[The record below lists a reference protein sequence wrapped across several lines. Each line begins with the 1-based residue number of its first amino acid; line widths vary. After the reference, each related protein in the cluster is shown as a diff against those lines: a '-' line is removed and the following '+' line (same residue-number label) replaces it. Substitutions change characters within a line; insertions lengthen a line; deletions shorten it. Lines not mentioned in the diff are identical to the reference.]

1 MNKRETEL
9 YRQIRNVPGERSL
22 EAARAVMH
30 AEADRRFKAEND
42 ALRARRARLEPVHTA
57 MRAVLATNKEFAAV
71 QAALVAAPRRLE
83 RPAIKRPFAPP
94 GPKAPRLKLGSAHL
108 VDTPPFQELT
118 WDGYEVFSG
127 SVDNPWPAR
136 ADGATGDMSFTCH
149 GGGTD
154 VLNDSTDSKWAA
166 IGQTYVTPPEVAKE
180 GHESALFRFSASPS
194 FNWEADWSSFLWRQ
208 ASGNLWIG
216 QVVNRFDS
224 DWTLVDTP
232 VSNQI
237 SLESWTDESISNS
250 DNRSGSSSSFGLS
263 TSITVFPNFFYNC
276 WVWIGGSAHG
286 DSSDAASS
294 YSVGSVSANVSSLV
308 FDTFF

>member
-1 MNKRETEL
+1 
-9 YRQIRNVPGERSL
+9 
-22 EAARAVMH
+22 MH

-42 ALRARRARLEPVHTA
+42 ALRARKARVEPVHAA
-57 MRAVLATNKEFAAV
+57 MRAALGANKEFAAV
-71 QAALVAAPRRLE
+71 QAALAATSRRLE
-83 RPAIKRPFAPP
+83 RPAIKRPFVPP

-127 SVDNPWPAR
+127 PVDQPWPTV
-136 ADGATGDMSFTCH
+136 ADGATGDMSFICR

-154 VLNDSTDSKWAA
+154 VENDSTDSQLAA

-194 FNWEADWSSFLWRQ
+194 FNWEAYWSSSLWRL
-208 ASGNLWIG
+208 ASGNIWIG

-232 VSNQI
+232 VSYQI
-237 SLESWTDESISNS
+237 NLESWTDESFINS

-263 TSITVFPNFFYNC
+263 TSLSVFPNFFYNC

-286 DSSDAASS
+286 DSSDFANS
-294 YSVGSVSANVSSLV
+294 YSSASMSANVSSLV